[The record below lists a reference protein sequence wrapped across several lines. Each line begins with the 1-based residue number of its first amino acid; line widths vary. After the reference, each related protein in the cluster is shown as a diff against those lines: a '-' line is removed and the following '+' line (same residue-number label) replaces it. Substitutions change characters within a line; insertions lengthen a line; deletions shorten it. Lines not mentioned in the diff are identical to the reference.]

1 VAEKESWTAAAAVL
15 VMLLVGLSFAALSDE
30 CSVALG
36 ALLLLSLPLPLQA
49 LNPVDRVAVR
59 ARAVMVWM
67 LRILMVDAVLNMSWS
82 GGAAQTT

>member
-1 VAEKESWTAAAAVL
+1 MAEKESWTAAAAVL
-15 VMLLVGLSFAALSDE
+15 VMLFVALSFAALSDE

-36 ALLLLSLPLPLQA
+36 ALLLFPLPLQA

-59 ARAVMVWM
+59 ARAAMIWM